1 MKEVKAKEIRKA
13 GRKSALKAPEQLT
26 FTRTNYLL
34 FALGVLVIIVGYV
47 ALAQPPVN
55 GFMSLTVA
63 PILLIAGYCIIIPL
77 AILYQN
83 KNGALADGE
92 RSNRR

>member
-34 FALGVLVIIVGYV
+34 FALGVLVIIVGYA

-55 GFMSLTVA
+55 SFMSLTVA
-63 PILLIAGYCIIIPL
+63 PILLIIGYCVIIPA
-77 AILYQN
+77 AILYQS
-83 KNGALADGE
+83 KNGALAEGAKTNG
-92 RSNRR
+92 R